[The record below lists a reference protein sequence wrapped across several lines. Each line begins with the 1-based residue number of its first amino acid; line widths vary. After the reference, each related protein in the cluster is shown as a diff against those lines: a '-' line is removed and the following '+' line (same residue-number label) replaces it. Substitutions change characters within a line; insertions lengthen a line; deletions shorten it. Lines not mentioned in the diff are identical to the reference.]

1 MVCGSGRADAHASQP
16 EADTAPIADSAFEP
30 APRRDWSL
38 RLTPYL
44 WIPAQSGSVTVAGTR
59 GRVDLDTGDTFDAIT
74 DSLNFGLTLHAELR
88 RDDFV
93 LFADV
98 MYLSLETRDAPI
110 GGDTGTVR
118 QDTGVFHIGAAYRV
132 VDIARG
138 EREGGGGVGLSI
150 EPTVALRAH
159 YLLLDIET
167 ASSGDA
173 DGDRF
178 WVDAVVGVRAA
189 VDVSE
194 RVTFHL
200 RGDVGAGDSDLTWSA
215 LAGVEFMLND
225 RLALQLGYRA
235 LDTDYDD
242 GHGAERFAYDLLLY
256 GPYAA
261 LTIDF

>member
-30 APRRDWSL
+30 ALRRDWSL

-118 QDTGVFHIGAAYRV
+118 QDTGVFHIGAA
-132 VDIARG
+132 
-138 EREGGGGVGLSI
+138 
-150 EPTVALRAH
+150 
-159 YLLLDIET
+159 
-167 ASSGDA
+167 
-173 DGDRF
+173 
-178 WVDAVVGVRAA
+178 
-189 VDVSE
+189 
-194 RVTFHL
+194 
-200 RGDVGAGDSDLTWSA
+200 
-215 LAGVEFMLND
+215 
-225 RLALQLGYRA
+225 
-235 LDTDYDD
+235 
-242 GHGAERFAYDLLLY
+242 
-256 GPYAA
+256 
-261 LTIDF
+261 